1 MTIATRPN
9 DNIAVPSISNRVNT
23 VIRDLLELE
32 MPAPGC
38 DETAEIWAWVDT
50 EKARKAMK
58 TLREA
63 QDMLL
68 AAERRIGDKLLW
80 VAENH

>member
-1 MTIATRPN
+1 MVN
-9 DNIAVPSISNRVNT
+9 QNIAPPSISNRVNQ
-23 VIRDLLELE
+23 VINDLTDLEI
-32 MPAPGC
+32 PAPGC
-38 DETAEIWAWVDT
+38 EEDGEIWAWVDPV
-50 EKARKAMK
+50 KAREAMK

-63 QDMLL
+63 QDALL